1 MESLIEFSAPEIYDA
16 AVVQDDAVSATT
28 AGTALSLLL
37 SEPLVLEGAHIPLS
51 NARVLTLRT
60 PVQAEDNVSVL
71 GYIVSVQG
79 YIQKSEGARAVVMA
93 DLGNATKVVEF
104 PFGDPPPLEIPEGGL
119 PIGEDFSEDEAS
131 ENEVREDLNQD
142 FVFDIFSL
150 EQRPIRDNNPRLFH
164 ALPPFTI
171 CLTLHATRRTP
182 QDYVMMLIEG
192 IDVRAVPDPIDH
204 LHG

>member
-1 MESLIEFSAPEIYDA
+1 MESLIEFSAPETYEA
-16 AVVQDDAVSATT
+16 SVVQADTVSGTT

-37 SEPLVLEGAHIPLS
+37 SEPLVLEGANSALS
-51 NARVLTLRT
+51 NARVLSLRAA
-60 PVQAEDNVSVL
+60 VKAEDHVSVL

-79 YIQKSEGARAVVMA
+79 SIQKSEGARAVVLA

-119 PIGEDFSEDEAS
+119 SLDE
-131 ENEVREDLNQD
+131 EQELDNEVHDDLNQE
-142 FVFDIFSL
+142 FVFDVFSL
-150 EQRPIRDNNPRLFH
+150 EQRPVRDNNPRMFH

-182 QDYVMMLIEG
+182 QDYAVLMIES
-192 IDVRAVPDPIDH
+192 IDIRAVPDPMDH
-204 LHG
+204 LDG